1 MSNSQNELSKNYSA
15 KPDGYWDTPRPEMLP
30 FVPIE
35 CRRILEVGC
44 GAGTF
49 GQQLKERC
57 SEVEVW
63 GIEPDSQS
71 ADAAEKVLDRVI
83 RGVFR
88 PAMRELSDEK
98 FDCIVFND
106 VLEHMA
112 DPDEALLASRQHLTT
127 DGVVIASIP
136 NILYFPT
143 FYMIIK
149 TQDWRYEDKGIL
161 DNTHLRF
168 FTRKS
173 IERLFK
179 DTGYDVVRIGGINRY
194 TYWKFNLLNF
204 FLLNK
209 INDFRYGQFAIV
221 AKITS

>member
-1 MSNSQNELSKNYSA
+1 MSSTRDKLSKNYGA
-15 KPDGYWDTPRPEMLP
+15 KPDGYYDTPRPEMLQ
-30 FVPIE
+30 FVPLE
-35 CRRILEVGC
+35 RKRILEVGC
-44 GAGTF
+44 GVGTF
-49 GQQLKERC
+49 GKQLKERS
-57 SEVEVW
+57 SEVKVW
-63 GIEPDSQS
+63 GIEPDSSS

-83 RGVFR
+83 RGVFEVET
-88 PAMRELSDEK
+88 PELAGER

-106 VLEHMA
+106 VLEHMT
-112 DPDEALLASRQHLTT
+112 DPDVALLAAKQHLTA
-127 DGVVIASIP
+127 DGLVIASIP

-143 FYMIIK
+143 FYMIVK

-179 DTGYDVVRIGGINRY
+179 DSGYDVIRIGGINRY
-194 TYWKFNLLNF
+194 TYWKFNVLNF
-204 FLLNK
+204 FLLNR

-221 AKITS
+221 ARVAR

>member
-1 MSNSQNELSKNYSA
+1 
-15 KPDGYWDTPRPEMLP
+15 MLQ

-35 CRRILEVGC
+35 CLKILEVGC
-44 GAGTF
+44 GTGAF
-49 GQQLKERC
+49 GKQLKDRC
-57 SEVEVW
+57 AEAKVW
-63 GIEPDSQS
+63 GIEPDNQS

-88 PAMRELSDEK
+88 SDMPELLGEQ

-112 DPDEALLASRQHLTT
+112 DPDEALLAGRKHLTS
-127 DGVVIASIP
+127 DGLVIASIP

-143 FYMIIK
+143 FYMIVK

-173 IERLFK
+173 IERLFNES
-179 DTGYDVVRIGGINRY
+179 GYDVVRMDGINRY
-194 TYWKFNLLNF
+194 SYWKFNLVNF
-204 FLLNK
+204 FLLSR
-209 INDFRYGQFAIV
+209 INDFRYGQFAVV
-221 AKITS
+221 AKRTG

>member
-1 MSNSQNELSKNYSA
+1 
-15 KPDGYWDTPRPEMLP
+15 
-30 FVPIE
+30 
-35 CRRILEVGC
+35 
-44 GAGTF
+44 
-49 GQQLKERC
+49 
-57 SEVEVW
+57 
-63 GIEPDSQS
+63 
-71 ADAAEKVLDRVI
+71 
-83 RGVFR
+83 
-88 PAMRELSDEK
+88 
-98 FDCIVFND
+98 
-106 VLEHMA
+106 
-112 DPDEALLASRQHLTT
+112 
-127 DGVVIASIP
+127 
-136 NILYFPT
+136 
-143 FYMIIK
+143 MIIK